1 MYKVFISDKPLNIQ
15 ENTQCVTGEG
25 VKIFVGTRRMSEAIE
40 YLEFDKADE
49 VFLLGNVEELWQEL
63 NNRYTLIEAAGGVVK
78 NEEGQILFIYR
89 LDKWDLPKGKID
101 EGETKEVAAV
111 REVEEECGISGL
123 GIVRELEPTYHT
135 YEMKGRKILKRT
147 YWFEMK
153 TSDNSP
159 LVAQAEENIET
170 AVWVDDSDI
179 STQLANTYNS
189 IRQVLSSKK

>member
-25 VKIFVGTRRMSEAIE
+25 VKIFVGTRRTGEAIE
-40 YLEFDKADE
+40 YLEYGKADE

-63 NNRYTLIEAAGGVVK
+63 NSRYLLIEAAGGVVK
-78 NEEGQILFIYR
+78 NDKGQILFIYR

-123 GIVRELEPTYHT
+123 EIVSELEPTYHT

-153 TSDNSP
+153 TSDTSLLIP
-159 LVAQAEENIET
+159 QTEENIET
-170 AVWVDDSDI
+170 VVWVDANDI
-179 STQLANTYNS
+179 SQQLANTYNS
-189 IRQVLSSKK
+189 IRQVLSTL